1 MKIISRTILGLLIAL
16 SFSAEARRDQ
26 KREGNQQA
34 RIRQGVES
42 GELNKAEAHRL
53 RKGQRKVDHMQRK
66 AMKDGAVTAEEK
78 AKIEAMQDAQSKRI
92 YEQKHDE
99 QKREESNQ

>member
-1 MKIISRTILGLLIAL
+1 MKTISLTILGLMIAL
-16 SFSAEARRDQ
+16 SFAAEARRDQ
-26 KREGNQQA
+26 KREGHQQA

-42 GELNKAEAHRL
+42 GELNAAEARRL
-53 RKGQRKVDHMQRK
+53 RKGQRKVDRMQRK
-66 AMKDGAVTAEEK
+66 AMKDGTVTAEEK
-78 AKIEAMQDAQSKRI
+78 AKIKSMQDAQSKRI